1 MRSHKTAYT
10 DRLWTEIEVLH
21 GYIRVLVS
29 EEDYRGMSSNTA
41 SSKEERERKKDILPI
56 DIHIIIYTAL
66 FETIITA
73 SYITPFY

>member
-1 MRSHKTAYT
+1 MLIHKRAYT
-10 DRLWTEIEVLH
+10 DRLWTEIEVLY

-29 EEDYRGMSSNTA
+29 EEDYRGMSSNT

-56 DIHIIIYTAL
+56 EIYIIVYRAL

-73 SYITPFY
+73 

>member
-1 MRSHKTAYT
+1 MLIHKRAYI

-21 GYIRVLVS
+21 GYIRVLVL
-29 EEDYRGMSSNTA
+29 EEDYRGMSSNT

-56 DIHIIIYTAL
+56 EIYIIVYTAL

-73 SYITPFY
+73 

>member
-1 MRSHKTAYT
+1 MLIHKRAYT

-56 DIHIIIYTAL
+56 EIYIIVYTAL

-73 SYITPFY
+73 

>member
-1 MRSHKTAYT
+1 MLIHKRAYT

-29 EEDYRGMSSNTA
+29 EEDYRGMSSNT

-56 DIHIIIYTAL
+56 EIYIIVYRAL

-73 SYITPFY
+73 